1 MPLTRAKGLPKGDMT
16 RHFTAALLPFLLHAC
31 ATEEADEPRPW
42 FAEAAAERG
51 IDFRHRS
58 GFEQRYLLP
67 EITGSGAAL
76 ADLDGDGDMDIY
88 LVQSGSLVSA
98 TGAADRVYL
107 NRGDGHFEPA
117 APPPD
122 GDGYGMGVAAGDY
135 DDDGDVDLYVTNVGA
150 NLLLRNDGRG
160 GFENVAAEAGVADDG
175 WGTSAAFLELD
186 ADGDLDLYVANY
198 IGWHEGAELDCY
210 MAGVPTYCP
219 PQNYKAPAPDRLFRN
234 NGDGTFT
241 DVSRTAGMHLAFGNG
256 FGVVAADYDQDGRT
270 DVFVANDMMV
280 NQLWLNQGGLA
291 FVESAMDWGCGVDEA
306 GEAKAGMGVAAADV
320 DDDSDVD
327 VLVVNLQGQTDS
339 LFRNAG
345 GWFEDATAEF
355 GLNLSSRRFTR
366 FGVVLADFDND
377 GHLDLYQANGA
388 VAHRFLDQEDP
399 FAEPN
404 TLYRGT
410 EAGPFELVS
419 PAGGVAGAPRH
430 TSRGLA
436 VGDIDNDGGMDL
448 LVVNRDAA
456 PYLLLNRTQGRGNWI
471 RFRALTRGGRDA
483 HAATVSVEVGAR
495 RMYRDVQP
503 AASYLSSNDPRVHFG
518 LGAATGVA
526 NVIVSWPGGG
536 QESFGD
542 FDAGQDVQLREG
554 EGSPLAWTIHE

>member
-1 MPLTRAKGLPKGDMT
+1 MSRPAT
-16 RHFTAALLPFLLHAC
+16 HFPNSRTLARSSTTALLSCLLCAC
-31 ATEEADEPRPW
+31 GTEAPDRPRPW
-42 FAEAAAERG
+42 FTEVAAERG

-58 GFEQRYLLP
+58 GFEERYLLP

-76 ADLDGDGDMDIY
+76 ADLDGDGDMDVY
-88 LVQSGSLVSA
+88 LVQSGSLISA
-98 TGAADRVYL
+98 TDAADRIYF
-107 NRGDGHFEPA
+107 NRGDGHFESG

-135 DDDGDVDLYVTNVGA
+135 DNDGDVDLYVTNVGA
-150 NLLLRNDGRG
+150 NVLLRNDGHG
-160 GFENVAAEAGVADDG
+160 NFENVAAAAGVADDG
-175 WGTSAAFLELD
+175 WGTSAAFLDLD
-186 ADGDLDLYVANY
+186 GDKDLDLFVANY
-198 IGWHEGAELDCY
+198 INWSQQAELECY

-234 NGDGTFT
+234 DGDGTFT
-241 DVSRTAGMHLAFGNG
+241 DVSRDAGLHLAFGNG
-256 FGVVAADYDQDGRT
+256 FGVVGADYDQDGRT

-280 NQLWLNQGGLA
+280 NQLWLNQGELA
-291 FVESAMDWGCGVDEA
+291 FAESAMDWGCAVDEA
-306 GEAKAGMGVAAADV
+306 GEAKAGMGVTAADL

-355 GLNLSSRRFTR
+355 GLNLTSRRFTR

-377 GHLDLYQANGA
+377 GRLDLYQANGA
-388 VAHRFLDQEDP
+388 VAHRFLSQQDP

-404 TLYRGT
+404 TLYHAT
-410 EAGPFELVS
+410 EDGRFEPTA

-430 TSRGLA
+430 TSRGVAL
-436 VGDIDNDGGMDL
+436 GDVDNDGGMDL

-456 PYLLLNRTQGRGNWI
+456 PYLLLNRAPGRGNWI
-471 RFRALTRGGRDA
+471 RFRVLTGEGRDA
-483 HAATVSVEVGAR
+483 HAATVSAGIGPR
-495 RMYRDVQP
+495 RVHRDVQP

-518 LGAATGVA
+518 LGESTRVTD
-526 NVIVSWPGGG
+526 VTVSWPGGTR
-536 QESFGD
+536 ESFGD
-542 FDAGQDVQLREG
+542 FTAGSDVELREG
-554 EGSPLAWTIHE
+554 EGSPP

>member
-1 MPLTRAKGLPKGDMT
+1 MARS
-16 RHFTAALLPFLLHAC
+16 FTAALLSCLLCAC
-31 ATEEADEPRPW
+31 GTEESNQPQPW
-42 FAEAAAERG
+42 FAEAAAGRG

-76 ADLDGDGDMDIY
+76 ADLDGDRDLDIY

-98 TGAADRVYL
+98 TDAVDRVYL
-107 NRGDGHFEPA
+107 NRGDGYFEPG
-117 APPPD
+117 PQPPD
-122 GDGYGMGVAAGDY
+122 GNGYGMGVAAGDY
-135 DDDGDVDLYVTNVGA
+135 DNDGDVDLYVTNVGA
-150 NLLLRNDGRG
+150 NALLRNDGTGR
-160 GFENVAAEAGVADDG
+160 FENVAAAAGVADDG
-175 WGTSAAFLELD
+175 WGTSAAFLDLD
-186 ADGDLDLYVANY
+186 GDNDLDLFVANY
-198 IGWHEGAELDCY
+198 INWSQQAELECY

-234 NGDGTFT
+234 DGDGTFT
-241 DVSRTAGMHLAFGNG
+241 DVSRAAGLHLAFGNG
-256 FGVVAADYDQDGRT
+256 FGVVGADYDQDGRT

-280 NQLWLNQGGLA
+280 NQLWLNQGELA
-291 FVESAMDWGCGVDEA
+291 FAESAMDWGCGVDEA
-306 GEAKAGMGVAAADV
+306 GQAKAGMGVTAADL

-355 GLNLSSRRFTR
+355 GLNLTSRRFTR
-366 FGVVLADFDND
+366 FGVVLADLDND
-377 GHLDLYQANGA
+377 GRLDLYQANGA
-388 VAHRFLDQEDP
+388 VAHRFLTQEDP

-404 TLYRGT
+404 TLYRATQEGR
-410 EAGPFELVS
+410 FELVL

-436 VGDIDNDGGMDL
+436 LGDVDNDGGLDL

-456 PYLLLNRTQGRGNWI
+456 PYLLLNRAPGRGNWI
-471 RFRALTRGGRDA
+471 RFRVLTEQGRDA
-483 HAATVSVEVGAR
+483 HAATVSAGIGPR
-495 RMYRDVQP
+495 RVHRDVQP

-518 LGAATGVA
+518 LGEATRVTD
-526 NVIVSWPGGG
+526 VMVSWPGGTR
-536 QESFGD
+536 ESFGD
-542 FDAGQDVQLREG
+542 FTAGSDVELREG
-554 EGSPLAWTIHE
+554 EGSPL